1 MCSEET
7 IEDILER
14 YLKINSHARSYTWK
28 YLGEPLNMK
37 QTLEMN
43 GIPDIDEKVESLRL
57 DSDDFIPTLS
67 LYFNNDLTEI

>member
-1 MCSEET
+1 
-7 IEDILER
+7 
-14 YLKINSHARSYTWK
+14 
-28 YLGEPLNMK
+28 MK

-67 LYFNNDLTEI
+67 LYFNNDLTEM